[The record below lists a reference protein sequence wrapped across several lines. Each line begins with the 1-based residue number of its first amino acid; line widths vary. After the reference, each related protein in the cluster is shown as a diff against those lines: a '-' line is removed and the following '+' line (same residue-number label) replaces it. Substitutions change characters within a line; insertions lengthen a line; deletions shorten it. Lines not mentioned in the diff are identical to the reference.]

1 MKRGLWVLLLISCAH
16 APEPSAESSIAAPR
30 CSVVSSV
37 AAMRVKKPAP
47 RACGERQTMQ
57 RECTSGAAPACYQV
71 ATCLSGE
78 LFGTSSL
85 SATEKKEYLDAT
97 TASLAVACREGVSE
111 ACVLRAGVQQ
121 ETGTPARET
130 CEDLVRACQLGD
142 EVDGC
147 IACIKAGC

>member
-1 MKRGLWVLLLISCAH
+1 MLSCAH
-16 APEPSAESSIAAPR
+16 APEQSAASPITAPR

-37 AAMRVKKPAP
+37 AATRVKKPAAP
-47 RACGERQTMQ
+47 CGERQTMQ
-57 RECTSGAAPACYQV
+57 RECTSGAAAACYQV

-78 LFGTSSL
+78 LLGTSSL
-85 SATEKKEYLDAT
+85 SATERKEYLEAT
-97 TASLAVACREGVSE
+97 TASLAEACREGVSE